1 MNKDI
6 INEIRSKSDIV
17 DVISSYIPLSKKG
30 RNYFGVCPFHD
41 DTNPSLSVSPER
53 QIYKCF
59 SCGASGNVFSFIM
72 DYEKISFPESVKL
85 LGKKCGVDTGFNIKS
100 RDNIYTKYY
109 DMYDF
114 AASFYQNNLVSSEG
128 KEALEYLKKRKI
140 SEEAIKHFKIGL
152 SLSGDNLTKILKA
165 KGYTSIE
172 LEEYGLSTGSFDKY
186 QNRIMFP
193 LTSSSGMINAFS
205 GRIYKTSDTA
215 KYVNTQETKIFK
227 KGETLYNYQAAKKE
241 ARLKG
246 YLIVCEGF
254 MDVIRFFSKGYKN
267 AVALMGTALTKEQY
281 LLIKAVSPNIY
292 LCLDGDSA
300 GQKASLNIGEEYFKE
315 ENLKIITLPGSDDP
329 DTYLMKED
337 SNFDILMQEALSFYD
352 FKLDYYLN
360 KIDINNENEVHRFVN
375 FMLKD
380 IKEIKD
386 PIKREIALKKL
397 AKSVNLEYNTLDKQI
412 GSVEV
417 IRKKKEVK
425 IVSLDENKYQKAE
438 KYLLKL
444 MMQEEKALNKY
455 LESGINLS
463 SDYNYLASK
472 VISFYK
478 QNDFIKEADF
488 YTSILDDE
496 KALAIYKKL
505 DDHESLKYT
514 EKLAEDLIKAIKEK
528 EESLSI
534 KEIQKR
540 IKEEKDPLTKA
551 RLVEDIIRLR
561 IGDKNDKR
569 N

>member
-6 INEIRSKSDIV
+6 INEIRAKSDIV
-17 DVISSYIPLSKKG
+17 DVISSYIPLTKKG

-59 SCGASGNVFSFIM
+59 SCGASGNVFSFVM

-85 LGKKCGVDTGFNIKS
+85 LGKKCGVDTGFKINS

-114 AASFYQNNLVSSEG
+114 AASFYQNNLVSSAG

-152 SLSGDNLTKILKA
+152 SLSGDSLTKILTA

-172 LEEYGLSTGSFDKY
+172 LEEYGLSTGSYDKY

-193 LTSSSGMINAFS
+193 LTASTGMINGFS
-205 GRIYKTSDTA
+205 GRIYKTSDTS

-246 YLIVCEGF
+246 YVIVCEGF
-254 MDVIRFFSKGYKN
+254 MDVIRFYIKGYKN

-281 LLIKAVSPNIY
+281 LLIKALSPNIY

-300 GQKASLNIGEEYFKE
+300 GQKASLNIGEEYFEE
-315 ENLKIITLPGSDDP
+315 ENLKIITLPNDDDP
-329 DTYLMKED
+329 DTYLMKEE

-352 FKLDYYLN
+352 FKLDYYLH

-417 IRKKKEVK
+417 PLKKKEVK
-425 IVSLDENKYQKAE
+425 INVLDENKYQKAE

-444 MMQEEKALNKY
+444 MMQEEKALNAY
-455 LESGINLS
+455 IDSGINLS
-463 SDYNYLASK
+463 QDYNYLASK
-472 VISFYK
+472 VINFYK

-514 EKLAEDLIKAIKEK
+514 EKLVNDLIKAIKEK

-540 IKEEKDPLTKA
+540 IKEEKDPLIKA
-551 RLVEDIIRLR
+551 KLVEDIIRLR
-561 IGDKNDKR
+561 IGEKNDKR

>member
-6 INEIRSKSDIV
+6 INEIRAKSDIV
-17 DVISSYIPLSKKG
+17 DVISSYIPLTKKG

-59 SCGASGNVFSFIM
+59 SCGASGNVFSFVM

-85 LGKKCGVDTGFNIKS
+85 LGKKCGVDTGFNIKT

-114 AASFYQNNLVSSEG
+114 AASFYQNNLVSSAG

-140 SEEAIKHFKIGL
+140 NEDAIKHFKIGL
-152 SLSGDNLTKILKA
+152 SLSGDSLTKILTA
-165 KGYTSIE
+165 KGYTPIE
-172 LEEYGLSTGSFDKY
+172 LEEYGLSTGSYDKY

-193 LTSSSGMINAFS
+193 LTASTGMINGFS

-246 YLIVCEGF
+246 YIIVCEGF
-254 MDVIRFFSKGYKN
+254 MDVIRFYIKGYKN

-281 LLIKAVSPNIY
+281 LLIKALSPNIY

-300 GQKASLNIGEEYFKE
+300 GQKASLNIGEEYFEE
-315 ENLKIITLPGSDDP
+315 ENLKIITLPNDDDP
-329 DTYLMKED
+329 DTYLMKEE

-352 FKLDYYLN
+352 FKLDYYLH

-417 IRKKKEVK
+417 PLKKKEVK
-425 IVSLDENKYQKAE
+425 INALDENKYQKAE

-444 MMQEEKALNKY
+444 MMQEEKALNAY
-455 LESGINLS
+455 IDSGINLS
-463 SDYNYLASK
+463 QDYNYLASK
-472 VISFYK
+472 VINFYK

-514 EKLAEDLIKAIKEK
+514 EKLVNDLIKAVKEK

-540 IKEEKDPLTKA
+540 IKEEKDPLIKA
-551 RLVEDIIRLR
+551 KLVEDIIRLR
-561 IGDKNDKR
+561 IGEKNDKR

>member
-1 MNKDI
+1 
-6 INEIRSKSDIV
+6 
-17 DVISSYIPLSKKG
+17 
-30 RNYFGVCPFHD
+30 
-41 DTNPSLSVSPER
+41 
-53 QIYKCF
+53 
-59 SCGASGNVFSFIM
+59 
-72 DYEKISFPESVKL
+72 
-85 LGKKCGVDTGFNIKS
+85 
-100 RDNIYTKYY
+100 
-109 DMYDF
+109 
-114 AASFYQNNLVSSEG
+114 
-128 KEALEYLKKRKI
+128 
-140 SEEAIKHFKIGL
+140 
-152 SLSGDNLTKILKA
+152 
-165 KGYTSIE
+165 
-172 LEEYGLSTGSFDKY
+172 
-186 QNRIMFP
+186 
-193 LTSSSGMINAFS
+193 
-205 GRIYKTSDTA
+205 
-215 KYVNTQETKIFK
+215 
-227 KGETLYNYQAAKKE
+227 
-241 ARLKG
+241 
-246 YLIVCEGF
+246 
-254 MDVIRFFSKGYKN
+254 
-267 AVALMGTALTKEQY
+267 
-281 LLIKAVSPNIY
+281 
-292 LCLDGDSA
+292 
-300 GQKASLNIGEEYFKE
+300 
-315 ENLKIITLPGSDDP
+315 
-329 DTYLMKED
+329 MKED

-425 IVSLDENKYQKAE
+425 IVSLDEDKYQKAE

-505 DDHESLKYT
+505 DDQESLKYT